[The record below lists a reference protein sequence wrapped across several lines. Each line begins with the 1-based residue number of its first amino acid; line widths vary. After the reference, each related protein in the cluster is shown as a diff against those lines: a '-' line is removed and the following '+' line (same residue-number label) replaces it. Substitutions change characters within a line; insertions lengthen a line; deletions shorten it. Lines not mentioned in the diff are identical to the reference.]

1 MTTSRPAYL
10 MDKLIKNNISK
21 EELDEMLASIG
32 DTEMTDEYTLV
43 LEKYFNQLLASNSTK
58 KVLEK

>member
-58 KVLEK
+58 KV